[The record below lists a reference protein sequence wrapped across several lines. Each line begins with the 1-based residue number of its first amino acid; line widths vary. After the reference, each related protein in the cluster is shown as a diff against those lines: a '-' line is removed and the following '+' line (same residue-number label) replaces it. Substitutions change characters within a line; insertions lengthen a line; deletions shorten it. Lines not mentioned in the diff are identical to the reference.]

1 MQNHNSEISS
11 LPPKNPSSN
20 GRRSRGSSHSNEGQT
35 SKPVASSFQMEDSSP
50 RIIFREGCFTSAG
63 YQLLSNR
70 WAAAMHLYNDPTVD
84 VSERPVMY
92 HGGDVL
98 NEAKP
103 LQIQASGKQDIT
115 STKVAK

>member
-1 MQNHNSEISS
+1 MNQNSNFYTQF
-11 LPPKNPSSN
+11 PSILSN
-20 GRRSRGSSHSNEGQT
+20 GRRSRGNSHIKPACCIRFPDGRLF
-35 SKPVASSFQMEDSSP
+35 SKDYISRGLLCECRLSAS
-50 RIIFREGCFTSAG
+50 
-63 YQLLSNR
+63 LSNR

-103 LQIQASGKQDIT
+103 LQIQASGKQDTT

>member
-1 MQNHNSEISS
+1 MCVVVFLAKSKELMKIDWIKQETPTSS
-11 LPPKNPSSN
+11 
-20 GRRSRGSSHSNEGQT
+20 Q
-35 SKPVASSFQMEDSSP
+35 PVASGFQMEDSSP
-50 RIIFREGCFTSAG
+50 RIISREGCFASAG
-63 YQLLSNR
+63 

-103 LQIQASGKQDIT
+103 LQIQASGKQDTT